1 MKKIINPWLH
11 KEGYDCF
18 GCAPENPLGLKMDF
32 FEDGNEIISFW
43 RPQAHYQGWV
53 GMLHGGILATLLD
66 ETAGWVVSRK
76 LQTTGVTSH
85 LEVNYRRPVKAD
97 DSQITVRARIKEQKR
112 NIVFIT
118 CSLEN
123 DEGETCVE
131 AEAVYYTFDEEKA
144 REMGFTSCDVENEQL
159 FSM

>member
-1 MKKIINPWLH
+1 
-11 KEGYDCF
+11 
-18 GCAPENPLGLKMDF
+18 
-32 FEDGNEIISFW
+32 
-43 RPQAHYQGWV
+43 
-53 GMLHGGILATLLD
+53 LATLLD

-112 NIVFIT
+112 NLVFIT

-123 DEGETCVE
+123 GEGETCVE
-131 AEAVYYTFDEEKA
+131 AEAVYYTFNEEKA